1 MNVLIADDLSLIRTV
16 LSRTLEK
23 HGVDVIDQA
32 YDGREAMRFLSTKNY
47 HLIITDHFMPHFSG
61 IEVAIEA
68 RVLGCQGPIIMQT
81 TEAQKQHVMR
91 ALHVGVTDYIIKPYT
106 CEYLYDRLEKHIFK
120 AAMLE
125 TEEIR
130 LSKLGAATK

>member
-23 HGVDVIDQA
+23 HGVDGVDQA
-32 YDGREAMRFLSTKNY
+32 ADGREAMKFLASKNY
-47 HLIITDHFMPHFSG
+47 HLIITDHFMPHYTG

-68 RVLGCQGPIIMQT
+68 RVRGCLGPIIMQT
-81 TEAQKQHVMR
+81 TEAQKMHVLR
-91 ALHVGVTDYIIKPYT
+91 ALHVGVTDYIVKPYT
-106 CEYLYDRLEKHIFK
+106 CEYLFDRLEKHIFK

-130 LSKLGAATK
+130 QSKLNSTV

>member
-23 HGVDVIDQA
+23 HGVDVIDHA
-32 YDGREAMRFLSTKNY
+32 ADGLEAMKLLQSKTY
-47 HLIITDHFMPHFSG
+47 HLIITDHYMPHHSG

-68 RVLGCQGPIIMQT
+68 RVRGCVGPIIMQT
-81 TEAQKQHVMR
+81 TEAQKIHVLR
-91 ALHVGVTDYIIKPYT
+91 ALHVGVTDYIVKPYT

-130 LSKLGAATK
+130 ETKRGTTV